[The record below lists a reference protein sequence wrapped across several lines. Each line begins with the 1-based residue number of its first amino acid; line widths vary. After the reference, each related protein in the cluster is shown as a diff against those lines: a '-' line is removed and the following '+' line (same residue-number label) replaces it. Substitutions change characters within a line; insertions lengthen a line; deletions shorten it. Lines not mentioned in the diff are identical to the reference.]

1 MGRTKELLVGL
12 TLSQNEIEEELYLRN
27 DYDYQYQSW
36 KSSKEYVELVN
47 DELFLTKTIYSTFDI
62 ENALQYASKSII
74 IEPREIGKEV
84 YDKLFSQKVT
94 EYLNLK
100 ND

>member
-36 KSSKEYVELVN
+36 KSSKEYVEQVN

-100 ND
+100 NE

>member
-100 ND
+100 NE

>member
-74 IEPREIGKEV
+74 IEPSEIGKEV
-84 YDKLFSQKVT
+84 YDTLFSQKVT

>member
-74 IEPREIGKEV
+74 IEPSEIGKEV

>member
-1 MGRTKELLVGL
+1 MFLK
-12 TLSQNEIEEELYLRN
+12 IEEELYLRN

-100 ND
+100 NELEKKKG